1 MQQIRARPAKA
12 CRELKRSE
20 RMDRAAKEDLVA
32 SMHRTF
38 NETAAVVV
46 AHYSGL
52 TVAEMGK
59 LRAEMRGVGATL
71 KVAKN
76 RLVRR
81 ALEGTQYQGLDSLF
95 KGPTVIGCSDDPVA
109 AAKVVSTF
117 AKTNTKLVILGGGL
131 GNQGLDADGVK
142 ALAALPSLNE
152 LRGKLIGLLSA
163 PATRIAGVM
172 QAPGAQLA
180 RVFSAYGDTG
190 EAA

>member
-1 MQQIRARPAKA
+1 
-12 CRELKRSE
+12 
-20 RMDRAAKEDLVA
+20 MDRAAKEDLVA